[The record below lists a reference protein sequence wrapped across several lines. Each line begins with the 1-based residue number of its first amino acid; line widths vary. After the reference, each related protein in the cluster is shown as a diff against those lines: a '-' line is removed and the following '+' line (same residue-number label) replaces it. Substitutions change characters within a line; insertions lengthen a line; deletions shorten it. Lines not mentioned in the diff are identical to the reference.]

1 MILMFSLGMEL
12 RASNFIQVVK
22 EPRAAV
28 IGLTAQLIG
37 LPLAAFA
44 IAILLNLPP
53 LLAVGLVLLA
63 ACPGGPS
70 SNAFTMLARG
80 DVALSV
86 SLTAVTSIITI
97 ITIPFVV
104 NAAMIY
110 WMGTETVLRLA
121 AGPVLAQNTV
131 TIILPIGLGM
141 ALRARHK
148 NLADRIL
155 PFLKKAAL
163 PLLLLMISIFIVQQ
177 RDILTAGI
185 STISKAATLLIF
197 FTMGLALFLGWIG
210 RLNESRR
217 RAILMEV
224 GIQNVAQTMAIA
236 ASPFLLNNAAF
247 AIPGIFY
254 AVVMNLVL
262 LSYLALL
269 KAQDNRSQTVSQ

>member
-1 MILMFSLGMEL
+1 
-12 RASNFIQVVK
+12 
-22 EPRAAV
+22 
-28 IGLTAQLIG
+28 
-37 LPLAAFA
+37 
-44 IAILLNLPP
+44 
-53 LLAVGLVLLA
+53 
-63 ACPGGPS
+63 
-70 SNAFTMLARG
+70 
-80 DVALSV
+80 
-86 SLTAVTSIITI
+86 
-97 ITIPFVV
+97 
-104 NAAMIY
+104 MIY